1 MQLYSWLQEH
11 PNATKLEI
19 DNILDGNIC
28 RYQLI
33 YIHLKISFVSILD
46 NNYGLLG

>member
-33 YIHLKISFVSILD
+33 YINLKISFVLFLD